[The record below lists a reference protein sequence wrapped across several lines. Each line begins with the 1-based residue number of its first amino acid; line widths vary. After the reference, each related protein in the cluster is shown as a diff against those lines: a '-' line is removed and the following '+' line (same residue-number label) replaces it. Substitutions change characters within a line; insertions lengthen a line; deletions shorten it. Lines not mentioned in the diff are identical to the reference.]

1 MSYLRD
7 YINDND
13 FRFSYQKDYLNIIN
27 YLKINYLE
35 DSKISLNIPGGVI
48 VIKGEKLRI
57 RKLLD
62 NEILIGGNIQNIE
75 IKE

>member
-7 YINDND
+7 YINDNE
-13 FRFSYQKDYLNIIN
+13 FRFSYKKDYLNIVN
-27 YLKINYLE
+27 YIKINYLE
-35 DSKISLNIPGGVI
+35 DTKISLNTSSGV
-48 VIKGEKLRI
+48 VVVKGENLRI

-62 NEILIGGNIQNIE
+62 DEILIGGNIQNIE